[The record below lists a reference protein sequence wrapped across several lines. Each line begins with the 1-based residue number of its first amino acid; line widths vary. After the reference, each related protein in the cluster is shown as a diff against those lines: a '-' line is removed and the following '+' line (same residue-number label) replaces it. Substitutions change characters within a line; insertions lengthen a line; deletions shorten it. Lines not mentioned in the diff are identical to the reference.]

1 MDLYDLCAGTR
12 GRVHSKEHPAMTT
25 RNLLFALVAVP
36 ALLASTACNTVDG
49 VGDDLKSASKEV
61 EEEI

>member
-1 MDLYDLCAGTR
+1 
-12 GRVHSKEHPAMTT
+12 
-25 RNLLFALVAVP
+25 
-36 ALLASTACNTVDG
+36 LASTACNTVDG